1 MAGAPSSCG
10 VQIRAGRSA
19 SVLAGLLSVVREGPG
34 SPTCGPTVALPG
46 IPSPHSKSNGGV

>member
-10 VQIRAGRSA
+10 SQIRAGRPRRA
-19 SVLAGLLSVVREGPG
+19 AGLLSLVREGPG

-46 IPSPHSKSNGGV
+46 DSLTALVV